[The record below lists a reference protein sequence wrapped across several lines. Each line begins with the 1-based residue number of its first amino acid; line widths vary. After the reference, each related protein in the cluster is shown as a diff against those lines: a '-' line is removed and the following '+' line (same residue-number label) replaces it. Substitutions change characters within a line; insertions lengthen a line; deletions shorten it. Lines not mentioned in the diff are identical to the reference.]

1 MKVYVLVLNKVFDT
15 GLSTI
20 LDTLGVANALAGSTG
35 TPSTHFEVT
44 MVGVRSNVK
53 TNRGLTVPVIPV
65 SGLKK
70 PDVVIIPGIGEIT
83 PEPLK
88 KELDRPDIV
97 DVEKV
102 VKKWSGEGTLV
113 GAACTGTFVLAGMSL
128 LNGISA
134 TTNWWL
140 APLFRERYPKVK
152 LEESRMVV
160 GSSNFVTAGSALAH
174 IDLAL
179 WLVRKNSPTLAT
191 VTSQFLVKDPRSSQS
206 AYIIPEYLAH
216 SDPVIERFEK
226 WARQNLALGF
236 SLKKAAVSAGT
247 SERTLARRL
256 HAILGKTPLS
266 YFQEIRIEYA
276 TYLLRTSKK
285 SVDQIASEI
294 GYANGK
300 TLRRLI
306 SQKMNRT
313 ISEIRSLI

>member
-1 MKVYVLVLNKVFDT
+1 MKVYVVVLDKVFDT

-20 LDTLGVANALAGSTG
+20 LDTFGVANALAASAG
-35 TPSTHFEVT
+35 TPAVNFEVT
-44 MVGVRSNVK
+44 MVGVRRKVT
-53 TNRGLTVPVIPV
+53 TNRGLSVPVV
-65 SGLKK
+65 SVEGLVQ
-70 PDVVIIPGIGEIT
+70 PDVVVIPGIGEIT

-88 KELDRPDIV
+88 NELSRPDLADAEKIV
-97 DVEKV
+97 KE
-102 VKKWSGEGTLV
+102 WSGEGALT

-128 LNGISA
+128 LDGLSA

-140 APLFRERYPKVK
+140 APLFRERYPRVK

-174 IDLAL
+174 VDLAL
-179 WLVRKNSPTLAT
+179 WLVRKSSPVLAT
-191 VTSQFLVKDPRSSQS
+191 VTAQFLVADPHSSQS
-206 AYIIPEYLAH
+206 AYMIPEYLSH
-216 SDPVIERFEK
+216 CDPVIERFEK
-226 WARQNLALGF
+226 WARQSLAKGF
-236 SLKKAAVSAGT
+236 SLNKAATSAGT

-256 HAILGKTPLS
+256 QAVLGKTPLS

-285 SVDQIASEI
+285 SVDQIASQV

-306 SQKMNRT
+306 SKKMDRT
-313 ISEIRSLI
+313 VSEIRSLN